1 MLYLILAIM
10 SSAMVSIVMRMS
22 EKRVHGNVGMLAVNY
37 VMCTLLAGNYVGAG
51 NLFPKEEGMSLTV
64 LLGIINGIFYL
75 LGFVYLQISVKKNG
89 VVLSATFMKLG
100 LLVPL
105 VISIVFFGES
115 PEILQVFGFILAI
128 AAIILVNFEK
138 EQAQMRLRVGL
149 IFLLLIGGFT
159 DVISKIYEEIGNV
172 RFSEQFLFY
181 TFVVALVL
189 CIMLVV
195 YKKERMDK
203 YTVLYG
209 LLIGIPNYFSAR
221 FLLAALNHLP
231 AVLVYP
237 TYSVA
242 TILVITVAGVGIFK
256 EKLVKRQ
263 WYAMG
268 IIIVALALLN
278 L

>member
-1 MLYLILAIM
+1 MIYLVLAIL
-10 SSAMVSIVMRMS
+10 SSALVSIIMRLS
-22 EKRVHGNVGMLAVNY
+22 EKHVSGNVGMLAVNY
-37 VMCTLLAGNYVGAG
+37 LMCITIAGIGSGFG
-51 NLFPKEEGMSLTV
+51 NLFPQVDGFGFTLGLGLFNGLLYLAGFV
-64 LLGIINGIFYL
+64 LLQIN
-75 LGFVYLQISVKKNG
+75 VKRNG
-89 VVLSATFMKLG
+89 VVMSSTFMKLG
-100 LLVPL
+100 VLVPM
-105 VISIVFFGES
+105 VVSIGFFGEK
-115 PEILQVFGFILAI
+115 PEIFQVLGFLLAV
-128 AAIILVNFEK
+128 AAIILINFEK
-138 EQAQMRLRVGL
+138 EQAQMKLRVGL

-159 DVISKIYEEIGNV
+159 DVISKIYEEIGDI

-189 CIMLVV
+189 CVMLVV